1 VAELRRLNA
10 PPAPNLPIAPVQ
22 YSGQHFNI
30 LNNVFRLYFN
40 RLSEALKGLFNN
52 NGGKYISFPHIAA
65 SDSTDQYAT
74 GNNVPTIVKWDNL
87 EYGSGFT
94 LNPNNTATTSAA
106 GIYKITYSV
115 QLANN
120 NNTAHDATFWIRVN
134 GNTPA
139 DDVANSA
146 TVFTVPARK
155 SAGVPSFVCG
165 YSEVVFRL
173 NSGDSVGLW
182 WGTDR
187 AASSGGTAGVY
198 IETIPASTVPL
209 VHPAVPSVI
218 GSITFV
224 SSVA

>member
-1 VAELRRLNA
+1 MAELRRLNA

-65 SDSTDQYAT
+65 SDSVTQYAT
-74 GNNVPTIVKWDNL
+74 ASNTPTIIQWDDL
-87 EYGSGFT
+87 AYGSGFT
-94 LNPNNTATTSAA
+94 LNVNNTATTNAA
-106 GIYKITYSV
+106 GVYKITFSL
-115 QLANN
+115 QFTNN
-120 NNTAHDATFWIRVN
+120 DNVAHDAVVWLRVN
-134 GNTPA
+134 GNTSA
-139 DDVANSA
+139 NDLANSS

-182 WGTDR
+182 WGTNQ
-187 AASSGGTAGVY
+187 AASSGGATGVSIY
-198 IETIPASTVPL
+198 AAPAQTTPMEY
-209 VHPAVPSVI
+209 PAVPSVI